1 MVYSTIKSSRGA
13 FALLIDPDKQTDN
26 LPDLVTKAESLGV
39 DLILVGGSLVKRG
52 MEETI
57 ATIKSNCRIP
67 TVLFPGSVFQ
77 FTPTADAILLLS
89 LISGRN
95 AEYLIGN
102 HVIASQAIKESKM
115 EVIPTGYMLID
126 SGQTSSAQYMS
137 NTSPIPSSKPDI
149 ALATALAGEQLGL
162 KTIYLEGGSGAQNS
176 IPETFIK
183 TVCDSIDIPVIVGGG
198 IKTPK
203 QANAIR
209 MAGASMVV
217 VGNSIEKNPH
227 LLEELVAASR

>member
-1 MVYSTIKSSRGA
+1 MVYSTIKSDRGT
-13 FALLIDPDKQTDN
+13 FALLIDPDKQRDN
-26 LPDLVTKAESLGV
+26 LSDLVTKAGNLGV

-52 MEETI
+52 MDETI
-57 ATIKSNCRIP
+57 AVIKNNGNIP

-95 AEYLIGN
+95 PEYLIGN
-102 HVIASQAIKESKM
+102 HVIASQAIKESRM

-137 NTSPIPSSKPDI
+137 NTSPIPRSKPDI

-162 KTIYLEGGSGAQNS
+162 KTIYLEGGSGAQDT
-176 IPETFIK
+176 IPEAVIK
-183 TVCDSIDIPVIVGGG
+183 TVCNNVSIPVIVGGG

-203 QANAIR
+203 QVKAIR
-209 MAGASMVV
+209 LAGASMVV
-217 VGNSIEKNPH
+217 VGNSIEESPH
-227 LLEELVAASR
+227 LLEDLVAASR

>member
-1 MVYSTIKSSRGA
+1 
-13 FALLIDPDKQTDN
+13 
-26 LPDLVTKAESLGV
+26 
-39 DLILVGGSLVKRG
+39 
-52 MEETI
+52 
-57 ATIKSNCRIP
+57 
-67 TVLFPGSVFQ
+67 VFQ

-95 AEYLIGN
+95 PEYLIGN
-102 HVIASQAIKESKM
+102 HVIASQAIKESRM

-137 NTSPIPSSKPDI
+137 NTSPIPRSKPDI

-162 KTIYLEGGSGAQNS
+162 KTIYLEGGSGAQDT
-176 IPETFIK
+176 IPEAVIK
-183 TVCDSIDIPVIVGGG
+183 TVCNNVSIPVIVGGG

-203 QANAIR
+203 QVKAIR
-209 MAGASMVV
+209 LAGASMVV

-227 LLEELVAASR
+227 QLEELVAASR